1 MSAQNPERRP
11 GEEIASC
18 HPLRRTFLKGGLA
31 TFAGLALQAPSA
43 LIARAQ
49 TPPPFVNDITLLNPV
64 RVARIAEPRTTDE
77 IRRLV
82 NAWPGPISI
91 GGGRYSMG
99 GQIAA
104 EDSLH
109 LDMRNFNQ
117 LVSLDPEHKTVRV
130 QTGMRWRDLQNIID
144 PHDLSVKIMQSY
156 ANFTIGGALS
166 VNAHGRYVAL
176 GPLIN
181 SVRRI
186 QLVLPGGLQTEVSP
200 TDDSELF
207 YGAIGGYG
215 GVGIITEVELDLAP
229 NVRMERHIQRM
240 PVSQYSAF
248 FNKEVRDHPDA
259 IFHNADLEPPDLDD
273 ATALTWLRTDK
284 PVTLPERMLPA
295 GKSYALE
302 ALEVWA
308 LAELPGAHLLR
319 RNFVD
324 PIQFASQAVVW
335 RNHEAS
341 IDVAS
346 LGPIAGEGSTYA
358 LQEYFIPVAELEEF
372 ARKMSRILRAYRV
385 NALNV
390 SLRQSPADPGSIL
403 AWAREEVFSFVLYY
417 RQSTSAEAQREVGIW
432 TRQLIDA
439 SLSSRGTYYLPY
451 QLHATQVQFDRGY
464 PAASRFFALK
474 ARVDPRNQL
483 RNKLWDKYRPIR

>member
-1 MSAQNPERRP
+1 M
-11 GEEIASC
+11 
-18 HPLRRTFLKGGLA
+18 RRTFLKGGLA
-31 TFAGLALQAPSA
+31 TFAGLALQPPSV
-43 LIARAQ
+43 LMARAE
-49 TPPPFVNDITLLNPV
+49 TPPLVNDVTLLNPV

-77 IRRLV
+77 VRRLV
-82 NAWPGPISI
+82 NAWSGPISI

-99 GQIAA
+99 GQVAA
-104 EDSLH
+104 ADSLH
-109 LDMRNFNQ
+109 LDMRKFNQ

-156 ANFTIGGALS
+156 SNFTIGGALS

-186 QLVLPGGLQTEVSP
+186 QLVLPGGLHAEVSP
-200 TDDSELF
+200 ADDPELF

-215 GVGIITEVELDLAP
+215 GIGIITEVELDLVP
-229 NVRMERHIQRM
+229 NVRMERRIQHV
-240 PVSQYSAF
+240 PTSQYSAY

-259 IFHNADLEPPDLDD
+259 IFHNADLEPPDLDQ
-273 ATALTWLRTDK
+273 ATAVTWLRTDK
-284 PVTLPERMLPA
+284 PVTLTERMFPID
-295 GKSYALE
+295 KSYELE

-319 RNFVD
+319 RTLIE
-324 PIQFASQAVVW
+324 PLQYASPAVVW

-341 IDVAS
+341 LDVAS
-346 LGPIAGEGSTYA
+346 LGQIASEGSTYA
-358 LQEYFIPVAELEEF
+358 LQEYFIPVAEFEGF
-372 ARKMSRILRAYRV
+372 ARKMSRILRENRV

-390 SLRQSPADPGSIL
+390 SLRHSPADPGSIL

-417 RQSTSAEAQREVGIW
+417 RQSTSAEAQRQVGIW

-439 SLSSRGTYYLPY
+439 SLASRGTYYLPY
-451 QLHATQVQFDRGY
+451 QLHATQVQFDRAY

-483 RNKLWDKYRPIR
+483 RNKLWDKYRPLR